1 MDLSYWNQHQSDV
14 LMYLGQHVKITLLTL
29 GIALLIA
36 VPLGTLI
43 SRFPFLYTPIMAVL
57 GFIYTIPSLALLA
70 MLIPL
75 VGVGLQNA
83 LMALVA
89 YAQFILVRNVVVG
102 LRAVDPITIDAARGM
117 GMTRWQILFRIEYP
131 LALPVILGGLRIATV
146 ATIAVAT
153 IGALVDA
160 GGLGTMLFQGIDQ
173 AYQSEIIT
181 GTIAVSLLALSADIL
196 LRLADRLLPATRART
211 ARR

>member
-1 MDLSYWNQHQSDV
+1 MDFSYWNQHQSDV
-14 LMYLGQHVKITLLTL
+14 LMYLGQHIKLTLLTL

-83 LMALVA
+83 LLALVA

-153 IGALVDA
+153 IGALVGA
-160 GGLGTMLFQGIDQ
+160 GGLGTMLFQGIEQ

-181 GTIAVSLLALSADIL
+181 GTIAVSVLALSADIL
-196 LRLADRLLPATRART
+196 LRLTDRLLPATRART

>member
-1 MDLSYWNQHQSDV
+1 
-14 LMYLGQHVKITLLTL
+14 
-29 GIALLIA
+29 
-36 VPLGTLI
+36 
-43 SRFPFLYTPIMAVL
+43 
-57 GFIYTIPSLALLA
+57 
-70 MLIPL
+70 
-75 VGVGLQNA
+75 
-83 LMALVA
+83 
-89 YAQFILVRNVVVG
+89 
-102 LRAVDPITIDAARGM
+102 
-117 GMTRWQILFRIEYP
+117 MTRWQILFRIEYP
-131 LALPVILGGLRIATV
+131 LAMPVILGGLRIATV

-160 GGLGTMLFQGIDQ
+160 GGLGTILFQGIDQ

>member
-14 LMYLGQHVKITLLTL
+14 LMYLGQHIKITLLTL

-83 LMALVA
+83 LLALVA

-160 GGLGTMLFQGIDQ
+160 GGLGTMLFQGINQ

>member
-14 LMYLGQHVKITLLTL
+14 LMYLGQHIKLTLLTL

-83 LMALVA
+83 LLALVA